1 MHTLVCFSLALVV
14 WILGIWYISL
24 QIFLVPCFLS
34 CSQLFIELLVFLIGL
49 FNIELNFIN
58 PSQVHLG
65 STKPLTP
72 MVKNK

>member
-1 MHTLVCFSLALVV
+1 MHTLVYFSLALVV
-14 WILGIWYISL
+14 RMVGIWYISL
-24 QIFLVPCFLS
+24 QTVLVPCFLS

-58 PSQVHLG
+58 PSQAQLG